1 MATPQRTYQLEQ
13 GSASRPRTGRPV
25 VRSGR
30 GVVSSGHVLTSM
42 AGMRMLMDGGNAF
55 DAMAAATFAAAV
67 VEPIASYSLGAES
80 VFMVGDAASGD
91 LKAVSGQ
98 GVAPGAATIESYE
111 SMGLDGI
118 PTGPGD
124 QAHLSLT
131 VPGVVDA
138 LAVIMERYGT
148 MTLGQVLAPA
158 IEYAEEGI
166 PNYEYMIEAL
176 DSEPT
181 RAQFDA
187 YPPGGWDVFY
197 SGRELPAPGSTLRQE
212 ALGEVLRAIAGGE
225 AGASGGRRERL
236 RAGRDVFYRGDV
248 AARIAG
254 CAGAVGGSLTAAD
267 LAGYSASV
275 EEPVGTTFAGHR
287 IYGQGPWTQAAVAL
301 QALNILEGFDLAAMG
316 HNSPRYIHTV
326 AEALK
331 LAMADREAYYGDPDF
346 AEVPIE
352 ELLSKEYARE
362 RAALIDPERP
372 HPELP
377 APGAVPSAGP
387 ANRVVWR
394 GEAALRGRG
403 AARGRPDGTT
413 HVAVQDAAGN
423 LACATPSG
431 GAFTKSVFHPE
442 LGFALSTRI
451 EMFNLERGHPNAL
464 APGKRP
470 RTTLICYI
478 AARDG
483 APVMT
488 FGCPGGDHQA
498 QANLQLMLNTFVFG
512 MDPQEAIEA
521 PRFATDSV
529 PNSFHPH
536 VYHPGQLSVED
547 DLAADTV
554 YDLKVT
560 GHRVVRAAVCGMGA
574 TITAR
579 DPATGSMSAGAD
591 PRRASY
597 ALGW

>member
-1 MATPQRTYQLEQ
+1 MTTSERGYQLEQ

-25 VRSGR
+25 VRSLR
-30 GVVSSGHVLTSM
+30 GVVSSGHPLTSM
-42 AGMRMLMDGGNAF
+42 AGMRVLMDGGNAF

-80 VFMVGDAASGD
+80 VFMVSDAASGEVR
-91 LKAVSGQ
+91 AVSGQ
-98 GVAPGAATIESYE
+98 GVAPAAATVERYR

-138 LAVIMERYGT
+138 LATILQRYGT
-148 MTLGQVLAPA
+148 MTLGEVLAPA
-158 IEYAEEGI
+158 IEYADGGI
-166 PNYEYMIEAL
+166 PNYEYMIAAL

-181 RAQFDA
+181 RGQFDA

-197 SGRELPAPGSTLRQE
+197 SARGLPEAGSVLRQE
-212 ALGEVLRAIAGGE
+212 ALGAVLGAMARGE
-225 AGASGGRRERL
+225 AEATGGRDARL

-248 AARIAG
+248 AERIVR
-254 CAGAVGGSLTAAD
+254 CAGSVGGSIAARD

-275 EEPVGTTFAGHR
+275 EEPVSTTFAGHR
-287 IYGQGPWTQAAVAL
+287 IYGQGPWTQGAVAL

-346 AEVPIE
+346 ADVPTA
-352 ELLSKEYARE
+352 ELLGKEYARE
-362 RAALIDPERP
+362 RASLIDPERP

-377 APGAVPSAGP
+377 EPGAVPSAGP
-387 ANRVVWR
+387 GNRVVMR
-394 GEAALRGRG
+394 GESALRGRG
-403 AARGRPDGTT
+403 AAPGRPDGTT

-423 LACATPSG
+423 MACATPSG

-451 EMFNLERGHPNAL
+451 EMFNLEPGHPNVL

-483 APVMT
+483 VPVMT

-536 VYHPGQLSVED
+536 VYHPGQLSVEE
-547 DLAADTV
+547 DLPADTV
-554 YDLKVT
+554 YDLKVM
-560 GHRVVRAAVCGMGA
+560 GHRVVRATVCGMGA
-574 TITAR
+574 TITER
-579 DPATGSMSAGAD
+579 DPATGSLSAGAD